1 MVCVQKLG
9 VIKHAF
15 MSRIFPP
22 VRKKERER
30 ERERETVPLGS
41 KIVKTLQGASKVES
55 DAS

>member
-1 MVCVQKLG
+1 
-9 VIKHAF
+9 

-30 ERERETVPLGS
+30 EKKVPLGR
-41 KIVKTLQGASKVES
+41 KIVKTLQDASKVES

>member
-15 MSRIFPP
+15 MSRICPL
-22 VRKKERER
+22 VRKTERER
-30 ERERETVPLGS
+30 EREKETVPLGR
-41 KIVKTLQGASKVES
+41 KIVKILQDASKVES